1 MDINALYNEWLE
13 KADADPDLKVE
24 LENIKGNDDEI
35 LDRFYRSLEFGTAG
49 LRGVIGA
56 GTNRMNVYTVG
67 RATQGLADYLND
79 EVFAGQEGVTEE
91 PVASDVAG
99 FDEFL
104 KLYNAGLPI
113 ERAAVETMKLN

>member
-1 MDINALYNEWLE
+1 MDINVLYNEWLE

-35 LDRFYRSLEFGTAG
+35 LDRFYRSLECGTAG

-67 RATQGLADYLND
+67 RATQGLADYLN
-79 EVFAGQEGVTEE
+79 EIGR
-91 PVASDVAG
+91 ASCR
-99 FDEFL
+99 
-104 KLYNAGLPI
+104 
-113 ERAAVETMKLN
+113 ERV

>member
-1 MDINALYNEWLE
+1 MDINTLYNEWLE

-67 RATQGLADYLND
+67 RAKIGR
-79 EVFAGQEGVTEE
+79 
-91 PVASDVAG
+91 AS
-99 FDEFL
+99 
-104 KLYNAGLPI
+104 
-113 ERAAVETMKLN
+113 